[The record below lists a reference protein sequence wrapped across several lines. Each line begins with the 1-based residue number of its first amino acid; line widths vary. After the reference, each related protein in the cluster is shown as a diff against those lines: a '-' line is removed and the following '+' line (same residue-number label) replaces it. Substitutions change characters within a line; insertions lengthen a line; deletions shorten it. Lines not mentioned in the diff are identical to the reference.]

1 MLILCI
7 FKIKLSENIMDKLI
21 NMIILILFIALLNT
35 SFASDPVIKSLQF
48 YSNKNVTKL
57 PVLRMNSNDKL
68 TITFDVEAE
77 SEPSFNI
84 KFMFCDANWKPYD
97 NLLLQGI
104 GENTHYGVYAE
115 RLPITTEGAEYFVK
129 ERYPNRDIKFN
140 NSGKWMFFVTDP
152 FDEDIVYEWGKFYVV
167 EKLINLKSSIQN
179 WRREGGISSNNAV
192 DRVLNLKTKF
202 TLPDSIETFRVE
214 HIEIV
219 KNLEM
224 NNPIILKKDAFA
236 KNRGYE
242 WDGANNYEFV
252 IRDLEPGNEYRQ
264 VNLKDRNKYE
274 YPKTRAHFD
283 GIEYSKFYKLGK
295 KDFNGGF
302 RLMDKKNEY
311 ADYLVAKF
319 EFRPHE
325 NIYDDIFI
333 VGSFTN
339 WEVLPWF
346 KLNEKDDLYSISL
359 ELKRGIYDY
368 QYVRGNIEDEEVE
381 NINWRIFEG
390 NYWDTE
396 NVYSIFLYYKS
407 PEKGEYDKII
417 GYKQIVR

>member
-1 MLILCI
+1 
-7 FKIKLSENIMDKLI
+7 MDKLI

-35 SFASDPVIKSLQF
+35 SFASDPIIKSLQF

-68 TITFDVEAE
+68 TISFDVEAD

-84 KFMFCDANWKPYD
+84 KFKFCNANWEPYD
-97 NLLLQGI
+97 NLLLEGI
-104 GENTHYGVYAE
+104 DENTHYGVYAE

-152 FDEDIVYEWGKFYVV
+152 FDEDIIYEWGKFYVV
-167 EKLINLKSSIQN
+167 EKLINLKTSIQN
-179 WRREGGISSNNAV
+179 WRREGGISSNNAN

-302 RLMDKKNEY
+302 RLMDKRNEY
-311 ADYLVAKF
+311 SDYLITTF

-368 QYVRGNIEDEEVE
+368 QYVSGNIDEEKVQ
-381 NINWRIFEG
+381 NIDWRIFEG
-390 NYWDTE
+390 NFWDTE